1 MNTVMIIILNMSQQA
16 GPRPRDHRP
25 LGRAGAFREP
35 SMPEPDS
42 IMTHPAGQARAV
54 TAILAAM
61 PDFRSARQIHAALRA
76 SVEAGASEV
85 RRWAG
90 RVAARTGF
98 TGVAGSAE
106 MSVM

>member
-1 MNTVMIIILNMSQQA
+1 
-16 GPRPRDHRP
+16 
-25 LGRAGAFREP
+25 
-35 SMPEPDS
+35 MPEPDR
-42 IMTHPAGQARAV
+42 IMTRSARQARAV

-61 PDFRSARQIHAALRA
+61 PGFRSTRQIHAALRA

-106 MSVM
+106 LSGLCPAHAGR

>member
-1 MNTVMIIILNMSQQA
+1 
-16 GPRPRDHRP
+16 
-25 LGRAGAFREP
+25 
-35 SMPEPDS
+35 MPEPDR
-42 IMTHPAGQARAV
+42 IMTRSARQARAV

-61 PDFRSARQIHAALRA
+61 PGFRSTRQIHAALRA
-76 SVEAGASEV
+76 RVETGASEV

-106 MSVM
+106 LSGLCPAHAGR